1 MESMIEKLFRET
13 GRTIDRR
20 QFVQGDLALAATAAA
35 VSLPTEAAARQGIK
49 TTWVSHY
56 TYVAPDMKKT
66 RDWYHEVFGMQ
77 MGYEDRNEAHLWYG
91 ATGGDTLMIVRQA
104 RAGEGAPRLE
114 RFAFMVDP
122 WDGNTVQAALRRR
135 GGQAR
140 ADPDHKGFWFNDPD
154 GNEVGVFA
162 EDYVERPMASPSPP
176 QVWQALSANHTVV
189 TSNDYR

>member
-20 QFVQGDLALAATAAA
+20 QFVQGDLALAATASA

-135 GGQAR
+135 GAR
-140 ADPDHKGFWFNDPD
+140 HEPTPITRASGSTIRMETRSASLPKITSSGRWLPPP
-154 GNEVGVFA
+154 
-162 EDYVERPMASPSPP
+162 RP
-176 QVWQALSANHTVV
+176 
-189 TSNDYR
+189 RCGRR